1 MPLILALVVFLL
13 LCYGT
18 VKILSIERVR
28 HLGIWLNLP
37 LVAVSIIL
45 FAVWYGLNAYSPP
58 VSISEHWAM
67 VLISL
72 AGFLSMLLSTV
83 AAVKYMTGVRSGLT
97 AFISIGIG
105 LVHILDLVVSIP
117 VS

>member
-1 MPLILALVVFLL
+1 MALIIALIASLL

-18 VKILSIERVR
+18 VKILSIEGVQR
-28 HLGIWLNLP
+28 LGIWLNVA
-37 LVAVSIIL
+37 LVVVSISL

-58 VSISEHWAM
+58 ISISEHWGM

-83 AAVKYMTGVRSGLT
+83 AAVKYLTGVRQGLI
-97 AFISIGIG
+97 ALISLGIA
-105 LVHILDLVVSIP
+105 LVHLVDIVVSIP
-117 VS
+117 FS